1 MRMATCLS
9 CLFVLGS
16 SVLLAACPK
25 TGEEFEAFGD
35 RYCEINTCTTA
46 AVTTGPSQCE
56 TPVADDAEV
65 TGQWLFTLSA
75 RLDPKKAF
83 VLNANITAEF
93 QDDGS
98 MLIDMSLQPLSAMDQ
113 MTPAA
118 CPAIE
123 LTDLVVNP
131 DGSFNWL
138 LAPNDMGLT
147 LCGEA
152 NPISGGDILTGL
164 SLSGTI
170 CGGADAGFICGN
182 VAGVVSTPIP
192 NFDLT
197 GSTFTIQKIMG
208 AAPTPVI
215 NCEKVPA
222 EY

>member
-25 TGEEFEAFGD
+25 TGEEFDAFGD
-35 RYCEINTCTTA
+35 RYCEINECT
-46 AVTTGPSQCE
+46 VVSSSTGPSQCE
-56 TPVADDAEV
+56 TPVADEAEV

-75 RLDPKKAF
+75 RLDKKKAF

-118 CPAIE
+118 CPTIE
-123 LTDLVVNP
+123 LTDLLVNA

-170 CGGADAGFICGN
+170 CGGASAGFICG
-182 VAGVVSTPIP
+182 GVGGIVTTPIP

-208 AAPTPVI
+208 AAPPPVI
-215 NCEKVPA
+215 NCEKEPA